1 MGLFKQKPPYSC
13 KILERYKIDIEKTN
27 QFYKQGRITE
37 ESFGEREYCEL
48 VAESNDYRFYNYR
61 TYSDGSGGYIL
72 RQEKASPKKIVY
84 FGTCKRHN
92 CVFKGY
98 LFQVNARGTSGF
110 GGEQFGITARN
121 IIDGSKI
128 SFNWL
133 SQKYIYSQ
141 GYRGHAPSQDAVNSV
156 EVNGDKLIFK
166 VTRYKSDSKD
176 FDEYDRNADYELIV
190 QYVSGKFKA
199 NAIFPPVEVIREDDE
214 IMEEPSNSVEEA
226 PTTKAPKNNTTQS
239 SLGRDE
245 SKHIQCNYEDNEDDC
260 PKECSKC
267 AIFIKTDG
275 DIALA
280 QNSLDEAIKNYKKA
294 VFVEP
299 KFAEA
304 WVNLGNAYGLKT
316 EYNNALSAFDKAI
329 AIDPAYGKALYGKAI
344 TLRNLGNLEE
354 AMEIANTILRLY
366 DADEVRAFKKGLI
379 DAGVEDTQYV
389 LENEE
394 YIQELDNYGYDIA
407 DDNDLLNGQEFYDA
421 IEECGDVYR
430 PDEFINAV
438 MHYCRKKYA
447 PLGENKVRGEYII
460 TSFYGSICA
469 ALFYAKDTSVFD
481 NIEPF
486 NYLMENID
494 VEFTDRNAERMLQTK
509 AGEEKAEY
517 IWSIILPYVKF
528 SQEIFSKTSKLTDE
542 LILCAIKNAYEIG
555 LLTAFYYIN
564 GRDKKHGLGSR
575 IEIDKALSKLAE
587 SSKDYENPPPES
599 AMCYSMRTPNEVSI
613 QIECSKCGKT
623 STMDVFEGEEDL
635 INDYINLA
643 SEFNKLGHKAEI
655 IRLCDNCAQRYFPS
669 ESSWSKN
676 NIVFSFTAKGS
687 DKPVYSYPSSWSYN
701 DFEYRVALSF
711 LKGSDTIDK
720 LAEDTGTKLNSETY
734 LKHIKEVLG
743 SSVK

>member
-27 QFYKQGRITE
+27 EFYKQGRITE
-37 ESFGEREYCEL
+37 ETFGEREYCEL
-48 VAESNDYRFYNYR
+48 VAESNDYRFYSYR

-72 RQEKASPKKIVY
+72 RQEKASPKKVVY
-84 FGTCKRHN
+84 FGNCKKFN

-98 LFQVNARGTSGF
+98 LFQVNSSGEI
-110 GGEQFGITARN
+110 GRFGITGRN
-121 IIDGSKI
+121 IIDGSLT
-128 SFNWL
+128 SFKWL
-133 SQKYIYSQ
+133 SEKSNMIVINGFGRMYSQ
-141 GYRGHAPSQDAVNSV
+141 DTVKAVRV
-156 EVNGDKLIFK
+156 EGDKLIFN
-166 VTRYKSDSKD
+166 VSRCKSSSKEAD
-176 FDEYDRNADYELIV
+176 PFDREAEYTLVVEHT
-190 QYVSGKFKA
+190 SGKFKA
-199 NAIFPPVEVIREDDE
+199 NAIFPPVEEIHKEEKVEDCPKTIKDE
-214 IMEEPSNSVEEA
+214 KTSKPQPPKSNT
-226 PTTKAPKNNTTQS
+226 PPS

-267 AIFIKTDG
+267 AISIKTDG

-280 QNSLDEAIKNYKKA
+280 QNLLDEAIKNYKKA

-304 WVNLGNAYGLKT
+304 WVNLGNAYGLKS

-366 DADEVRAFKKGLI
+366 DANEVRAFKKDLI
-379 DAGVEDTQYV
+379 DAGIEDTQYI
-389 LENEE
+389 LENKK
-394 YIQELDNYGYDIA
+394 YIEELDNYGYDIA

-421 IEECGDVYR
+421 IEECGDVYS

-469 ALFYAKDTSVFD
+469 ALFYAKDNSVFD
-481 NIEPF
+481 NIDPF
-486 NYLMENID
+486 NYLTENID

-564 GRDKKHGLGSR
+564 GRDKKHVIASR
-575 IEIDKALSKLAE
+575 EEIDDALSDISTKTPE
-587 SSKDYENPPPES
+587 KEVPPVKS
-599 AMCYSMRTPNEVSI
+599 AMCYSP
-613 QIECSKCGKT
+613 
-623 STMDVFEGEEDL
+623 
-635 INDYINLA
+635 
-643 SEFNKLGHKAEI
+643 
-655 IRLCDNCAQRYFPS
+655 RY
-669 ESSWSKN
+669 
-676 NIVFSFTAKGS
+676 
-687 DKPVYSYPSSWSYN
+687 
-701 DFEYRVALSF
+701 
-711 LKGSDTIDK
+711 
-720 LAEDTGTKLNSETY
+720 
-734 LKHIKEVLG
+734 
-743 SSVK
+743 

>member
-27 QFYKQGRITE
+27 QFYKEGRITE
-37 ESFGEREYCEL
+37 ETFGKREYCEL
-48 VAESNDYRFYNYR
+48 VAESNDYRFYSYQ

-72 RQEKASPKKIVY
+72 RQEKTSPKKVVY
-84 FGTCKRHN
+84 FGECKKFN
-92 CVFKGY
+92 CVFKGV
-98 LFQVNARGTSGF
+98 LFQVNASGEI
-110 GGEQFGITARN
+110 GRFGITGRN
-121 IIDGSKI
+121 IIDGSLTRFK
-128 SFNWL
+128 WL
-133 SQKYIYSQ
+133 SEKSDMIVINGFGRMYSQ
-141 GYRGHAPSQDAVNSV
+141 DTVKAVRV
-156 EVNGDKLIFK
+156 ENDKMIFE
-166 VTRYKSDSKD
+166 VSRCKSSSNEADP
-176 FDEYDRNADYELIV
+176 YDREAEYILVIE
-190 QYVSGKFKA
+190 YASGKFKA
-199 NAIFPPVEVIREDDE
+199 NAIFPPVEVVDEDDE
-214 IMEEPSNSVEEA
+214 IMEQTTNPVEEA
-226 PTTKAPKNNTTQS
+226 PATKVPKNNTSQS

-245 SKHIQCNYEDNEDDC
+245 SKHIQCDYEDNEDDC
-260 PKECSKC
+260 PNECSKC
-267 AIFIKTDG
+267 AISIKTDG

-304 WVNLGNAYGLKT
+304 WVNLGNAYGLKS
-316 EYNNALSAFDKAI
+316 EYNNAISAFDKAI
-329 AIDPAYGKALYGKAI
+329 AIDPIYGKALYGKAI

-379 DAGVEDTQYV
+379 DAGVEDTQYI

-421 IEECGDVYR
+421 IEECGNVYR

-469 ALFYAKDTSVFD
+469 ALFYAKDNSVFD
-481 NIEPF
+481 NVEPF

-517 IWSIILPYVKF
+517 VWSIISPYVKF

-542 LILCAIKNAYEIG
+542 LILCAMKNAYEIG

-564 GRDKKHGLGSR
+564 GRDKKHVIASR
-575 IEIDKALSKLAE
+575 EEIDDALSDISAKTPKKE
-587 SSKDYENPPPES
+587 VPPVKS
-599 AMCYSMRTPNEVSI
+599 AMCYSP
-613 QIECSKCGKT
+613 
-623 STMDVFEGEEDL
+623 
-635 INDYINLA
+635 
-643 SEFNKLGHKAEI
+643 
-655 IRLCDNCAQRYFPS
+655 RY
-669 ESSWSKN
+669 
-676 NIVFSFTAKGS
+676 
-687 DKPVYSYPSSWSYN
+687 
-701 DFEYRVALSF
+701 
-711 LKGSDTIDK
+711 
-720 LAEDTGTKLNSETY
+720 
-734 LKHIKEVLG
+734 
-743 SSVK
+743 

>member
-27 QFYKQGRITE
+27 QFYKEGRITE
-37 ESFGEREYCEL
+37 ESFGKREYCEL
-48 VAESNDYRFYNYR
+48 VAESNDYRFYSYQ

-72 RQEKASPKKIVY
+72 RQEKSAPKKVVY
-84 FGTCKRHN
+84 FGECKKFN
-92 CVFKGY
+92 CVFKGV
-98 LFQVNARGTSGF
+98 LFQVNAA
-110 GGEQFGITARN
+110 GEIGRFGITGRN
-121 IIDGSKI
+121 IIDGSLTRFK
-128 SFNWL
+128 WL
-133 SQKYIYSQ
+133 SEKSNMIVINGFGRMYSQ
-141 GYRGHAPSQDAVNSV
+141 DTVKAVRIEN
-156 EVNGDKLIFK
+156 DKMIFD
-166 VTRYKSDSKD
+166 VSRCKSSSNEADP
-176 FDEYDRNADYELIV
+176 YDREAEYTLVVE
-190 QYVSGKFKA
+190 YASGKFKA
-199 NAIFPPVEVIREDDE
+199 NAIFPPVEIISEDDE
-214 IMEEPSNSVEEA
+214 IVEEQLNTVKEA
-226 PTTKAPKNNTTQS
+226 PTTKAPKNSATQS

-245 SKHIQCNYEDNEDDC
+245 SKHIQCDYEDNEDDC

-267 AIFIKTDG
+267 AISIKTDG

-304 WVNLGNAYGLKT
+304 WVNLGNAYGLKS

-329 AIDPAYGKALYGKAI
+329 AIDPVYGKALYGKAI
-344 TLRNLGNLEE
+344 TLRNLGNLKA

-379 DAGVEDTQYV
+379 DAGVEDSQYI

-469 ALFYAKDTSVFD
+469 ALFYAKDNSVFD
-481 NIEPF
+481 NVEQF

-517 IWSIILPYVKF
+517 VWSIILPYVKF

-542 LILCAIKNAYEIG
+542 LILCAMKNAYEIG

-564 GRDKKHGLGSR
+564 GRDKKHVIASR
-575 IEIDKALSKLAE
+575 KEIDDALSDISAKTPE
-587 SSKDYENPPPES
+587 KDVPPVKS
-599 AMCYSMRTPNEVSI
+599 AMCYSP
-613 QIECSKCGKT
+613 
-623 STMDVFEGEEDL
+623 
-635 INDYINLA
+635 
-643 SEFNKLGHKAEI
+643 
-655 IRLCDNCAQRYFPS
+655 RY
-669 ESSWSKN
+669 
-676 NIVFSFTAKGS
+676 
-687 DKPVYSYPSSWSYN
+687 
-701 DFEYRVALSF
+701 
-711 LKGSDTIDK
+711 
-720 LAEDTGTKLNSETY
+720 
-734 LKHIKEVLG
+734 
-743 SSVK
+743 